1 MGKEF
6 ASNAGDTGDMS
17 SSPGS
22 GRSPVGGHGNPVQYS
37 YLENLMDRGALW
49 VTVHRVTKELD
60 MMEATEH
67 TLACISLNF
76 LVATDNKGKH
86 S

>member
-1 MGKEF
+1 
-6 ASNAGDTGDMS
+6 MS
-17 SSPGS
+17 SIPGS

-37 YLENLMDRGALW
+37 CLANLMDRGALW
-49 VTVHRVTKELD
+49 VTVHGVTKELD

-67 TLACISLNF
+67 TLARRSLNF
-76 LVATDNKGKH
+76 LVATDKKGKH